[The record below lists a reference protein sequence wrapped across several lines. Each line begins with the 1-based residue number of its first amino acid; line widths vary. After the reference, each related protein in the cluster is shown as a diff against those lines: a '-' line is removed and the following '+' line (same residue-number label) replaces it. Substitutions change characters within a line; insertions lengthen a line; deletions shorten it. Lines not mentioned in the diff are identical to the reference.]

1 MDVSAMYTEVFTCCH
16 RQNHHDFLHPTK
28 ESSPSSPVPTCTVF
42 AVVTFKLSQCLQG
55 GDGKCRRSELCVH
68 WFPSAF
74 PSSFLLY
81 FIHWSMILCA
91 PALPE
96 VTRSV
101 PGCRCLG
108 FSPSGFITEHTA
120 TFSLATQAMPGMP
133 DNLSQKQIP
142 GKSKWQ
148 IFLEGCL
155 LAPSLMNMY

>member
-28 ESSPSSPVPTCTVF
+28 ESSPSSPVPTSTVF
-42 AVVTFKLSQCLQG
+42 AVVTFKLSQSLQG

-96 VTRSV
+96 VTCSV

-108 FSPSGFITEHTA
+108 FSPSGFITEHTVPPSA
-120 TFSLATQAMPGMP
+120 LLLRPCQVCLITSVKSKFLERA
-133 DNLSQKQIP
+133 N
-142 GKSKWQ
+142 GKS
-148 IFLEGCL
+148 F
-155 LAPSLMNMY
+155 